1 MIITTNNNNLKSLFI
16 QEVTEKINNLT
27 WKSFYS
33 SGLLLNEKPSSEL
46 FEKVDLK
53 IKNYF
58 KNDEYFLKAKE
69 FYKKLFKV
77 KNEEDLPI
85 FLKSK
90 RDFIKNSEFIL
101 NYLRSVLDLNPD
113 DFESFDSNMQLIIK
127 QNKLIEIEDSYY
139 DDGSL
144 FDKKSLNNFINLLDK
159 SLLNSAELDFFNTKI
174 FYDMNSKSFRFIDLD
189 NYSTNNYYG
198 CFIYNFNFYANKVC
212 IKKSDVVYSVS
223 TDLEQLAQM
232 EDNNNLFLIFLKK
245 QIMQW
250 FTMIE
255 EFCIIEDKDDFE
267 FTEAI
272 QLGIPIFFLSES
284 KLSSFVEEFDLDRLK
299 KMKGKIS
306 NQEILFL
313 KELIIK
319 EINNL
324 FDL

>member
-101 NYLRSVLDLNPD
+101 NYLRSVLDFNAD

-139 DDGSL
+139 YDGSL

-299 KMKGKIS
+299 KMKGKVS

>member
-16 QEVTEKINNLT
+16 QEITEKINNLT
-27 WKSFYS
+27 WASFDS

-77 KNEEDLPI
+77 KNEEDFPI

-101 NYLRSVLDLNPD
+101 NYLRSVLDFNSD
-113 DFESFDSNMQLIIK
+113 DFETFDSDIQLIIK
-127 QNKLIEIEDSYY
+127 QNKLIEIEDFYY

-174 FYDMNSKSFRFIDLD
+174 FYDINSKSFRFVDLD
-189 NYSTNNYYG
+189 NYSSDNYYG
-198 CFIYNFNFYANKVC
+198 CFIHNFNFYVHKVC
-212 IKKSDVVYSVS
+212 IEKYDTVYSVPS
-223 TDLEQLAQM
+223 DLEQLSQI
-232 EDNNNLFLIFLKK
+232 EDNNIFLIFLKK
-245 QIMQW
+245 KIMEW
-250 FTMIE
+250 FK
-255 EFCIIEDKDDFE
+255 IIEGLCLVGDNDHLGFS
-267 FTEAI
+267 TAI
-272 QLGIPIFFLSES
+272 QLGVPIFFLSDS
-284 KLSSFVEEFDLDRLK
+284 KLSYFVEEINFDRLK
-299 KMKGKIS
+299 ELKGKIS
-306 NQEILFL
+306 KEEILFL

-319 EINNL
+319 SINNL